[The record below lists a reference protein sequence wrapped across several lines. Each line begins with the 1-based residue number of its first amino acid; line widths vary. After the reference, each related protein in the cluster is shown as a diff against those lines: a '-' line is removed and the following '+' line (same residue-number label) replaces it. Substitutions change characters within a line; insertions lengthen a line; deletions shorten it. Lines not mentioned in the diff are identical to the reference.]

1 MAGGGGRPGGHL
13 VERGDRA
20 IATFLAPAP
29 LGAAGT
35 SLELPEEAA
44 HHARVRRLEVGEA
57 VRLTDGV
64 GGRGE
69 GTIAVLAKSRLTVQ
83 LSSVS
88 RVAPLSP
95 IELLVPVG
103 DRDRMLW
110 LAEKCTELGI
120 ARWIPVTFHRSRS
133 VSPRGEGE
141 GFRAKVRARMAAA
154 LEQSGGA
161 WLPELC
167 AEAPLDE
174 ALAAVMARRRFLLDA
189 AGEPLRA
196 PPAPEPVAL
205 CFGPEGGLEPAE
217 RERILGAGWV
227 AATLAANTLRFETAG
242 IAAVAVLRAAHPRP
256 MEGTD
261 G

>member
-1 MAGGGGRPGGHL
+1 M
-13 VERGDRA
+13 ERRDRA

-29 LGAAGT
+29 LAAAGAT
-35 SLELPEEAA
+35 VDLPEEAA
-44 HHARVRRLEVGEA
+44 HHARVRRLEVGEP
-57 VRLTDGV
+57 VRLTDGA
-64 GGRGE
+64 GIRGE
-69 GTIAVLAKSRLTVQ
+69 GTITALGKSRLSVQ
-83 LSSVS
+83 VTAAS
-88 RVAPLSP
+88 RFAPLTP

-120 ARWIPVTFHRSRS
+120 SRWIPVTFHRSRS

-161 WLPELC
+161 WLPEVLP
-167 AEAPLDE
+167 ERSLDD
-174 ALAAVMARRRFLLDA
+174 ALAAVQSPRRLLLDA
-189 AGEPLRA
+189 AGEPLQA
-196 PPAPEPVAL
+196 PASPEPVAL
-205 CFGPEGGLEPAE
+205 CFGPEGGLEPNE
-217 RERILGAGWV
+217 RELIV
-227 AATLAANTLRFETAG
+227 AADWVPATLTANTLRFETAG

-256 MEGTD
+256 MAQPEGSD